1 MVPSE
6 PHETGSESGK
16 RSDDRGGAVRGTRAG
31 NWKPHKGEASTP
43 LVAPGSFGAA
53 GTITPTGS

>member
-6 PHETGSESGK
+6 PHETGSESGQ
-16 RSDDRGGAVRGTRAG
+16 RSDDRGGVPKGML
-31 NWKPHKGEASTP
+31 HKGEASTP

-53 GTITPTGS
+53 GGITRTDS

>member
-6 PHETGSESGK
+6 PKETGSESGK
-16 RSDDRGGAVRGTRAG
+16 RSDDRGGVPKGT
-31 NWKPHKGEASTP
+31 PHKKEASTP

-53 GTITPTGS
+53 RTMTPTGS